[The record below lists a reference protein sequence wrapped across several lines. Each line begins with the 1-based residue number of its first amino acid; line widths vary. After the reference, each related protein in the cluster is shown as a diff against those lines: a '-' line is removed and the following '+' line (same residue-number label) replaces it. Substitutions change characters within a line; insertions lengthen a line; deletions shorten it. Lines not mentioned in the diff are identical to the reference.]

1 MSVQL
6 TYETYGNSNDSAI
19 ILIHPFPFR
28 AQFWSALAPTLADA
42 GYFVVAPN
50 LRGCATSPLGDED
63 ASMDVLAD
71 DVWRLADSLG
81 VVQPFIMGV
90 SLGGYVTL
98 AMLRARPDG
107 VAGLGLIDTKATA
120 DSPAAVRNRRRI
132 ASEIR
137 SELSVSEYA
146 EQMLPTLL
154 SAHTHEH
161 RLEVVQDVRQWIS
174 SSDAHTVAWLQ
185 EAMAARPD
193 SSAELARFA
202 GNVLLIRGAD
212 DVVSK
217 PEDFEL
223 MVSVAQHP
231 TFVEIPDCGHLPP
244 VEDPVTTS
252 AVVVTWLQGNS

>member
-1 MSVQL
+1 
-6 TYETYGNSNDSAI
+6 
-19 ILIHPFPFR
+19 
-28 AQFWSALAPTLADA
+28 
-42 GYFVVAPN
+42 
-50 LRGCATSPLGDED
+50 
-63 ASMDVLAD
+63 
-71 DVWRLADSLG
+71 

-90 SLGGYVTL
+90 SLGGYVTM

-132 ASEIR
+132 AGEILG
-137 SELSVSEYA
+137 ELSVAEYA

-161 RLEVVQDVRQWIS
+161 RRDVVQAVRQWIS

-185 EAMAARPD
+185 EAMASRPD
-193 SSAELARFA
+193 SSDDLARFI
-202 GNVLLIRGAD
+202 GRVLLIRGAD

-231 TFVEIPDCGHLPP
+231 TFAEIPDCGHLPP
-244 VEDPVTTS
+244 VEDPVATS
-252 AVVVTWLQGNS
+252 SVIATWLQENN